1 MFKNVLIDNPT
12 LAGTAV
18 TTPSVSAFRYLSWG
32 ILRSKGSGAC
42 PAITGNNI
50 ASGNARVFALYIND
64 AGTFTWDASDEFVN
78 TAPINLNTV
87 VSNKRNLRGSEG
99 ILVGY
104 MIISCAAAFT
114 AGTTNL
120 NAANITTTY
129 VNAYGLTQQ
138 DDSI

>member
-18 TTPSVSAFRYLSWG
+18 TTPSVSAFRYVSG
-32 ILRSKGSGAC
+32 GVLRSKWAWAC
-42 PAITGNNI
+42 PAITGSDI
-50 ASGNARVFALYIND
+50 ASGNARVFALYINE
-64 AGTFTWDASDEFVN
+64 AGTFTWDASDQFVN
-78 TAPINLNTV
+78 TAPINLTTV
-87 VSNKRNLRGSEG
+87 AANKRNLRGNEG
-99 ILVGY
+99 ILVGF

-129 VNAYGLTQQ
+129 INAYGLTQQ
-138 DDSI
+138 DDGL